1 LISVSFNE
9 TVYLKSTFTQS
20 DLNMSISGPLTPY
33 DVTFEL
39 VNATILITPTPNLT
53 IWFSY
58 NSSSQF
64 IGNGSET
71 LSISFPTSKIL
82 NSAYNLAM
90 LNSSLNFTLFPQESS
105 ETCGELGFIVP
116 IILMMIGIFVIG
128 IISTIGG
135 HSMGIAWQ
143 ALSIV
148 QFINF
153 IPFMMIYSPSCLVTF
168 CKGFDV
174 FNGKLFII
182 LDSLSQNSITK
193 NNFYNE
199 INHKFIRAGYPSS
212 SIIFNATD
220 LL

>member
-1 LISVSFNE
+1 VIAGDGCSATCTVEYGWQCGSEIPSICWIISQPSIIEVTHVRGLISVSFNE
-9 TVYLKSTFTQS
+9 TVYLESTFTQS
-20 DLNMSISGPLTPY
+20 DVNVSISGPLTPY
-33 DVTFEL
+33 DVTLEL

-58 NSSSQF
+58 NSTSQF

-82 NSAYNLAM
+82 NSAYNFAM
-90 LNSSLNFTLFPQESS
+90 LNSSLDFTLFPQESS
-105 ETCGELGFIVP
+105 ETCGELGFEVP
-116 IILMMIGIFVIG
+116 IIFMMIGIFAVG

-153 IPFMMIYSPSCLVTF
+153 IPFMMIYSPS
-168 CKGFDV
+168 
-174 FNGKLFII
+174 
-182 LDSLSQNSITK
+182 
-193 NNFYNE
+193 
-199 INHKFIRAGYPSS
+199 
-212 SIIFNATD
+212 
-220 LL
+220 